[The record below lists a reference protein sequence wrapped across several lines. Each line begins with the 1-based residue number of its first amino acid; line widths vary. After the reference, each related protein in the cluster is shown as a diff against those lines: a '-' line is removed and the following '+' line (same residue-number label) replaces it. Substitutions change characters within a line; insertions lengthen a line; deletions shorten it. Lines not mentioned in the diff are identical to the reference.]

1 MIVCLACISSGLYA
15 QNSPFL
21 QTYRTQVKAYNQDI
35 KAADYAVAIHQE
47 KEHSAKADF
56 LPVMAG
62 SANAQY
68 TGNPATLSV
77 NIPDIDTPLNIQ
89 GSHTRYGTTLTLTQT
104 VYSGGAL
111 KAGYD
116 KARKE
121 NEMAHY
127 EKARIT
133 HDILYEAD
141 VHYWNKVAREEMM
154 NVAENYRNSVAEL
167 VKVISHRV
175 EEEYADRNDLL
186 LAEVKLNDAE
196 YRLLQACH
204 DAETA
209 RMSMN
214 SFSGTPLGIQIQTD
228 SVVLPVTEIPT
239 YNCIQET
246 AMTSRP
252 EIQIAAQKVDI
263 QKQTARIANAY
274 FLPKLSVGADGGY
287 TSPGYDFAPD
297 LSPNYAVYAKL
308 SIPIF
313 EWGKRKNTRRTG
325 TYSINMAIENQKKVT
340 DCIRLEAETAF
351 YTYSQAVRQV
361 RLTENSLKKAAE
373 SERIAMDRYKEGSI
387 SIVEVIDA
395 QLYHQ
400 EAQIN
405 YIQSKLNAQ
414 IARSGLDRAI
424 GKTETTL

>member
-1 MIVCLACISSGLYA
+1 MIICLACISSGLYA
-15 QNSPFL
+15 QDSPLL

-35 KAADYAVAIHQE
+35 KTVDYTVSVYRE

-56 LPVMAG
+56 FPVMTGNAH
-62 SANAQY
+62 AQY
-68 TGNPATLSV
+68 TGNPSALSV
-77 NIPDIDTPLNIQ
+77 NIPDMNTPLDIR
-89 GSHTRYGTTLTLTQT
+89 GSHTRYGTTLTLVQNLYT
-104 VYSGGAL
+104 GGAL
-111 KAGYD
+111 KAGYH
-116 KARKE
+116 KAQIE
-121 NEMAHY
+121 SEMARY
-127 EKARIT
+127 EKTRIT
-133 HDILYEAD
+133 HDILYETD
-141 VHYWNKVAREEMM
+141 IHYWNKVAREEMM
-154 NVAENYRNSVAEL
+154 NVAEDYRDVIAEL

-196 YRLLQACH
+196 YRLLQANH

-214 SFSGTPLGIQIQTD
+214 SFSGTPLDIQIQTD
-228 SVVLPVTEIPT
+228 SVVPPITEIPS
-239 YNCIQET
+239 YSSIQET
-246 AMTSRP
+246 AMTTRP
-252 EIQIAAQKVDI
+252 EVQIATQKINI
-263 QKQTARIANAY
+263 QKQAARIANAY

-287 TSPGYDFAPD
+287 TSPGYDFTPD

-313 EWGKRKNTRRTG
+313 EWGKRKNTRRIG
-325 TYSINMAIENQKKVT
+325 TYSVNMAIENQKKVT
-340 DCIRLEAETAF
+340 DHIRLEAEMAF
-351 YTYSQAVRQV
+351 YTYSQAVQQV
-361 RLTENSLKKAAE
+361 RLTESSLKKAAE
-373 SERIAMDRYKEGSI
+373 SERIAMDRYKEGNI

-400 EAQIN
+400 EAQTN

-424 GKTETTL
+424 GKTKTAP